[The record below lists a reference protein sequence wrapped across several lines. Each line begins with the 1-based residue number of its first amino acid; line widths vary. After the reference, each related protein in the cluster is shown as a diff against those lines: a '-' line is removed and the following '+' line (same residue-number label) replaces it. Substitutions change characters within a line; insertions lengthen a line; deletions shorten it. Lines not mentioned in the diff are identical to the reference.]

1 MQKGDLPQMQ
11 GWGVQLGAGRR
22 DTAQLRAPWFPSGH
36 LWSQSFL
43 YLPPA
48 YGVVDPEED
57 WAPGSWLEG

>member
-1 MQKGDLPQMQ
+1 MQKGDLPQTQ

-22 DTAQLRAPWFPSGH
+22 DTAQLGAPWFP
-36 LWSQSFL
+36 LWASLVAEF

-48 YGVVDPEED
+48 YRVVDPEED